1 MALDDMTLVRQY
13 AASRSEAAFAALVQ
27 RHIHQVHSAAMRQAN
42 NAHLAEE
49 ITQAVFIILARKAMA
64 LGPNTILS
72 AWLYRTT
79 HFAAK
84 DALRAKRR
92 RYVRE
97 QEACMQSTMDKS
109 QENIWEQL
117 APLLD
122 MGMNQLGETDRAVL
136 VLKFFQNKS
145 AREIADE
152 LRIKE
157 DAAQKRIARAV
168 EKLRAYFL
176 KRGVSST
183 PATIAGMISTH
194 SIQAAPAALIKTT
207 TVVALANG
215 AKASTSTLTLTKG
228 ALKVMAWTKAKTTIV
243 AAAAGI
249 LLMAGTGTVVVNHSQ
264 IGDKLRHKD
273 EIVSRMEAV
282 KMSVFSAVIQYAQA
296 HQDEIPPSLSNLKP
310 NMPADAPA
318 GMDDDH
324 WQIVASGK
332 LTPLMQR
339 TDVILIEEKNVPAGQ
354 RLSVTLTVISSCRN
368 EQMRRRAFTLIE
380 VLVVIAVIG
389 ISAAIL
395 LPVLARQNQPPGE
408 RRVWII

>member
-1 MALDDMTLVRQY
+1 MALDDMALVRQY
-13 AASRSEAAFAALVQ
+13 AASRSEPAFAALVQ

-49 ITQAVFIILARKAMA
+49 ITQVVFIILARKAKS

-84 DALRAKRR
+84 DALRAERR
-92 RYVRE
+92 RQVRE
-97 QEACMQSTMDKS
+97 QEAYMQSTMDKS
-109 QENIWEQL
+109 QENAWAQL

-122 MGMNQLGETDRAVL
+122 NAMNQLGETDRAVL

-145 AREIADE
+145 AREIADA

-176 KRGVSST
+176 KRGLNSS
-183 PATIAGMISTH
+183 PAAIAGAISAH

-215 AKASTSTLTLTKG
+215 AAASTSTLTLTKG
-228 ALKVMAWTKAKTTIV
+228 ALKVMAWTNAKTAIV

-249 LLMAGTGTVVVNHSQ
+249 LLVAGTATVVVDHSP
-264 IGDKLRHKD
+264 IGDKIRRKD
-273 EIVSRMEAV
+273 EITARMEAV
-282 KMSVFSAVIQYAQA
+282 KLSVFQAVMQYAQA
-296 HQDEIPPSLSNLKP
+296 NQDEIPPSLSNLKP
-310 NMPADAPA
+310 YMPADAPA

-339 TDVILIEEKNVPAGQ
+339 TDVILIEERNVPAGQ
-354 RLSVTLTVISSCRN
+354 PKIVGYTDGH
-368 EQMRRRAFTLIE
+368 IE
-380 VLVVIAVIG
+380 I
-389 ISAAIL
+389 
-395 LPVLARQNQPPGE
+395 QK
-408 RRVWII
+408 